1 MYKTRIKEW
10 HLEKNYKASEKQ
22 AVLNLM
28 EEVEPSVA
36 GDINIEIRGRPVK
49 MHRIFRYCKARGT
62 MRANANQ
69 GIFLGPNSGDSQA
82 QDLTRNLTQ
91 QTRTIWQHQEGPTA
105 ALKGNLISS
114 FRAPERPCWPLPTT
128 QEVEGAE
135 QTLFEVSHYFRAYFN
150 PGGNCKKGNM
160 LRSQPFFGQ
169 SILSDIIDT
178 YARAC
183 REAAISNY
191 RRARILLSRVHRQL
205 HLATRA
211 EHSQLLGMIFTI
223 MNTPSHNPKFE
234 TAELFGRFAM
244 DISCTVFGTGH
255 PITKAIQRYGR
266 MSTSVATKDE
276 FVHRFGYMR
285 VKIALVTLGEA
296 FSEYSPATVIRCHTV
311 NDPQY
316 AWLASSRYAA
326 PYHYLAM
333 KTDATSCTRLQEVI
347 YNHESQYEP
356 DHTRLLSILHEW
368 AGFHLRGMNDLR
380 TAKRGFSEVL
390 ARVPEHSLDRT
401 AIHARLRALKGL
413 VVIADREGRWNEGE
427 ILCREALDLSVKELG
442 HAHYYPIRLAE
453 WLMDLLSQ
461 QGRDDEARQVAMDHG
476 LEVEAEL

>member
-28 EEVEPSVA
+28 EEMEPSVA
-36 GDINIEIRGRPVK
+36 SDVNIEIRGRPVK
-49 MHRIFRYCKARGT
+49 MHRISRYRKSRGT

-91 QTRTIWQHQEGPTA
+91 QTLTIWQHYKGPAT

-114 FRAPERPCWPLPTT
+114 FCAHERPRWPLPAT
-128 QEVEGAE
+128 QELEGTE

-150 PGGNCKKGNM
+150 PGGTCQKGNM

-169 SILSDIIDT
+169 SILSDIMDT

-191 RRARILLSRVHRQL
+191 RTARILLSRVHRQL

-211 EHSQLLGMIFTI
+211 EHSQLLGMVFTI
-223 MNTPSHNPKFE
+223 MNTPSHSPKFE
-234 TAELFGRFAM
+234 TAELFGRFGI

-255 PITKAIQRYGR
+255 PITNAIQRYGR
-266 MSTSVATKDE
+266 MSTSWATKEE
-276 FVHRFGYMR
+276 FVHRFGKMR
-285 VKIALVTLGEA
+285 LEIALVTLGGA
-296 FSEYSPATVIRCHTV
+296 FSEYHPATVIRSHRV
-311 NDPQY
+311 NDPQR
-316 AWLASSRYAA
+316 AWLASSLHAP

-356 DHTRLLSILHEW
+356 DHTTLLSTLHEW
-368 AGFHLRGMNDLR
+368 AGFHLRGMNDL
-380 TAKRGFSEVL
+380 AKRGFSEVL
-390 ARVPEHSLDRT
+390 ARIPEHSLDRT

-427 ILCREALDLSVKELG
+427 TLCREALDLSIKELG

-476 LEVEAEL
+476 LEVEAKL